1 MQLEIQ
7 ARNFSLTRAIHGFTK
22 RRMHFSFSKHFSK
35 LKCVIVRL
43 TDINGPKGGR
53 DKRCQIQVVLPGLA
67 DTVVEHTAANLYAA
81 IDRAAERASQSVDR
95 KLNRRRERL
104 MGHRH
109 AIRVA

>member
-22 RRMHFSFSKHFSK
+22 RRVNFSFSKHFSK
-35 LKCVIVRL
+35 MKCVIVRL
-43 TDINGPKGGR
+43 TDINGPKGGI
-53 DKRCQIQVVLPGLA
+53 DKRCQIHVVMPGLP
-67 DTVVEHTAANLYAA
+67 DTLVEHTAANLYAA

-95 KLNRRRERL
+95 KLARHRARFAGR
-104 MGHRH
+104 RH